1 MHGQLIL
8 KGETMSALYY
18 ILGVVAKMNAGM
30 WRFRINFVP
39 INVVLIGALGFW
51 GFASLQS
58 AIEGSHNEHTPVTIS
73 IAQIHDDA
81 TIAQNY
87 VAVTGY
93 DIPKALYEYGDKG
106 SNGEFT
112 RVETSWSPLVDTAS
126 QRMLLVQHAG
136 KTPGGYAH
144 GATVTGMLREV
155 PGDIRRALAAH
166 HDSIQGV
173 PVETRYVLVA
183 GEQPADSIT
192 STLTGAA
199 LLAVV
204 ALFLIA
210 SFKRNTIFQR
220 ASLGSPVS
228 KVKSAE
234 PLKVGATGTF
244 SLEQQGNVVEKRF
257 VGMPAVLGRL
267 DNGNPA
273 LFSNIDA
280 SSRFMGVT
288 TSKAAGIWIL
298 TIPAG
303 SIQKSQVGFLYWGA
317 TRRPALRVWY
327 STAPSVKRQAIISA
341 DDMQMLDTAVALLT
355 AKASPQG
362 APVL

>member
-1 MHGQLIL
+1 M
-8 KGETMSALYY
+8 TALYY
-18 ILGVVAKMNAGM
+18 ILGVVAKMNAAM

-39 INVVLIGALGFW
+39 INVLLIAGLGLW
-51 GFASLQS
+51 GFAELNS
-58 AIEGSHNEHTPVTIS
+58 AIEGTHNERTPINVS

-81 TIAQNY
+81 SIAQSY

-93 DIPKALYEYGDKG
+93 NIPVALYEYGDK
-106 SNGEFT
+106 SSSGEIT
-112 RVETSWSPLVDTAS
+112 RVERSWSPLVDTANH
-126 QRMLLVQHAG
+126 RVLLVQHSG
-136 KTPGGYAH
+136 KTPGGHAEE
-144 GATVTGMLREV
+144 ATVTGMLRELA
-155 PGDIRRALAAH
+155 GDIRTKLATH

-173 PVETRYVLVA
+173 PVETRYMLVA
-183 GEQPADSIT
+183 GEEPADSMTSAIT
-192 STLTGAA
+192 AA
-199 LLAVV
+199 AVLAVV
-204 ALFLIA
+204 ALFIIA
-210 SFKRNTIFQR
+210 TFKRNTIFQH
-220 ASLGSPVS
+220 AELGSPVS

-244 SLEQQGNVVEKRF
+244 SLEQQGGVLEKRF

-298 TIPAG
+298 AIQAG
-303 SIQKSQVGFLYWGA
+303 SVKKPQVGFLYWGS
-317 TRRPALRVWY
+317 TRRPALRFSY
-327 STAPSVKRQAIISA
+327 SSAPGVTRQALISA

-355 AKASPQG
+355 TKASQQG
-362 APVL
+362 APVQ